1 MNSISHEKNIN
12 VLFQSKINY
21 SAINNTQY
29 FNMFVIK
36 DEKENIQKER
46 IFYYSK
52 QNIYFSENEN
62 IIKNNYL
69 I

>member
-36 DEKENIQKER
+36 DEKENIQKEK

-52 QNIYFSENEN
+52 QKIYFSENEN